1 MKVFHSVSMP
11 AVLAFLLATCA
22 VARHASI
29 KSENGTVVLQME
41 EGKDAVV
48 RIVDAGGRTV
58 GEDIPLATIEHLNLM
73 MVDVNQQMMDL
84 SDRLDNVTNDVEQV
98 KYSMATEDQ
107 LDDISSAVD
116 ELVLDVAKKAQQDDL
131 NVLDTAVKGVL
142 ADIVDLEAS
151 LDSTVK
157 HCPELKP
164 PQNMILQVDPEFN
177 IPGSR
182 ATYQCKPKFRFAGDA
197 DKLTPIRVCQAD
209 QTWSGSAPSCEP
221 APLPGVKATDAEPSC
236 RLTYDRYMEYGHDAP
251 ASGAYLI
258 KPDGV
263 SNAFLAYCDMDTPA
277 SLTDSSARG
286 WTLCGKYNAGKSGS
300 KYLANGFI
308 RSNRGA
314 NFMKDRKAFTGINN
328 LRWVSID
335 CRSIIDGGKGKYQK
349 STHMM
354 HAASNANNAKITKPT
369 YNGVLFTNIMED
381 VRKDATKLFDISR
394 DDKGTC
400 VNRNNGAI
408 ATYDKDWKVPSNDLR
423 TGECML
429 GDGHHFCS
437 RNRNGQRF
445 SNAGSG
451 TCTSSG
457 DDTIYWA
464 WSGDDHGC
472 NGRPFRV
479 GTGCRNHGP
488 TFQFNYLYVN

>member
-221 APLPGVKATDAEPSC
+221 APLPGVKAADAEPSC
-236 RLTYDRYMEYGHDAP
+236 RIIFNRYMEYGHDAP

-263 SNAFLAYCDMDTPA
+263 SNAFLAYCDMDTRA
-277 SLTDSSARG
+277 SLTDSNARG
-286 WTLCGKYNAGKSGS
+286 WTLCGKFDQSKSGPRFLS
-300 KYLANGFI
+300 TGFV
-308 RSNRGA
+308 RAMRGPEA
-314 NFMKDRKAFTGINN
+314 MRDRKQFTGIANQ
-328 LRWVSID
+328 RWVSID
-335 CRSIIDGGKGKYQK
+335 CRRIIDGGKGKYQK

-354 HAASNANNAKITKPT
+354 HAASNTNNAKVTKPT
-369 YNGVLFTNIMED
+369 YNAVLFTNIMAD
-381 VRKDATKLFDISR
+381 TLKDATNLFDVSR

-408 ATYDKDWKVPSNDLR
+408 TTYDSQWAPVANLR
-423 TGECML
+423 GGECML

-437 RNRNGQRF
+437 NKRLGQRF
-445 SNAGSG
+445 SNAGDG
-451 TCTSSG
+451 TCEASG
-457 DDTIYWA
+457 DDTIYWT
-464 WSGDDHGC
+464 WSNDDHGC
-472 NGRPFRV
+472 NGQPFRI
-479 GTGCRNHGP
+479 GTGCNIHSA
-488 TFQFNYLYVN
+488 THTMNYLYVN